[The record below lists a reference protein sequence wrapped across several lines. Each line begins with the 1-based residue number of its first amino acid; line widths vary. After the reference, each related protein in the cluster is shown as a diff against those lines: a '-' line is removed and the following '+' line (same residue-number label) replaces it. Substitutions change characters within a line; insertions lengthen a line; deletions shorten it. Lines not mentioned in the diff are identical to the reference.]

1 MSPSTI
7 PDAKGFSAAEGK
19 RKNGMETRVALIGIV
34 VENRESAAAL
44 NALLHEYNEYMI
56 GRMGIPYR
64 AKGISIINIAIDA
77 PQDAI
82 NRLAGGIGRLRGVS
96 AKTVYAPAKTPEN

>member
-1 MSPSTI
+1 
-7 PDAKGFSAAEGK
+7 
-19 RKNGMETRVALIGIV
+19 MESRVAVIAIIV
-34 VENRESAAAL
+34 EDSSSAVSI
-44 NALLHEYNEYMI
+44 NALLHEYDQYII

-82 NRLAGGIGRLRGVS
+82 NRLAGGIGRLCGVS
-96 AKTVYAPAKTPEN
+96 AKTVNAQAKTPEN

>member
-1 MSPSTI
+1 
-7 PDAKGFSAAEGK
+7 
-19 RKNGMETRVALIGIV
+19 METRVALLAILV
-34 VENRESAAAL
+34 KDASHVDTL
-44 NALLHEYNEYMI
+44 NQLLHEYGPFII